1 MKSSL
6 LTIMKKE
13 FARFFGDKRMVFT
26 TILMPGLIIYIMY
39 SFMGS
44 GFSQMYETEEDYA
57 YDVRTVDL
65 PQSMAMLKDI
75 DDIDLQEAD
84 RDDIDAVKTEIK
96 NETADILVVF
106 PEDFDEKVAMYDVT
120 TAAEAAP
127 NIEIYYN
134 SAAVNSGSAYQMMIA
149 IFDQVEASMVNKFD
163 IDAGEGDYDLASEED
178 MTTMIFAMILPM
190 LVMVFLFSGCLAIS
204 SESIA
209 GEKERGTIATLLV
222 TPMKRSELALG
233 KMLSLSVI
241 GLLSGCS
248 SFIGTMLSLPK
259 IVGSEMGEMRITYSA
274 ADYLLLL
281 VVILSTTII
290 IVGAISVI
298 SAFAKTVKEAATYVS
313 PLMILVV
320 VISLTSM
327 MGGGTES
334 PWYLF
339 LIPLYNSVQCMTGI
353 FSMDYG
359 VLSIG
364 LTVVSNVVYSGI
376 LVAALTK
383 MFDSERI
390 MYT

>member
-134 SAAVNSGSAYQMMIA
+134 SAAVNSGSAYQMMVA

-327 MGGGTES
+327 MGGRNGES
-334 PWYLF
+334 MV
-339 LIPLYNSVQCMTGI
+339 SV
-353 FSMDYG
+353 SD
-359 VLSIG
+359 S
-364 LTVVSNVVYSGI
+364 
-376 LVAALTK
+376 AL
-383 MFDSERI
+383 
-390 MYT
+390 